1 MKQNYFSLPVILL
14 AVFCFSA
21 ACTNNT
27 EDQPEEAGRLNF
39 IEVSEANPA
48 YFMLSD
54 GTPWIP
60 NGINMINPNSRND
73 PDSAKME
80 IESWMKKLSENGGN
94 YVRVWL
100 SQSFWDIEHEK
111 AGEYDP
117 EKIKRID
124 WFVETARKYGLRI
137 KMTFEHFRSVKAEE
151 SRQEWAR
158 KSIYH
163 TDNGGPLENVREYI
177 TTEAGRKLF
186 LDKLDF
192 YQEHYGSDTLFFGW
206 ELWNEMNAMHGPED
220 SAFFA
225 WNEMMLAE
233 TKKRFPENLVM
244 QSLGSFDRED
254 VRPTYRR
261 MMELPGN
268 EVAQIHRYLDLGADM
283 EICHDPMDII
293 ASSAIEELLS
303 YNLDKPSILA
313 ETGGVEPRHSGPIR
327 YYKLDTAG
335 MLLHDVLFA
344 PFFAGSAGAGMNW
357 HWNAYVDPNDLWYH
371 FGRFDAAVKGIDPVA
386 ENFSPGKAKTDLF
399 RIYLLRGRENTML
412 WIRDRNNTWQTELEA
427 GIPPQVIRNANID
440 LNLLEINPGRPIR
453 VYDPWNDSW
462 QEIKAENGKVVLP
475 DFSRSLVLRIKR

>member
-1 MKQNYFSLPVILL
+1 MLMAISCL
-14 AVFCFSA
+14 AA
-21 ACTNNT
+21 ACRSNT
-27 EDQPEEAGRLNF
+27 EDQSEKTGRPNY
-39 IEVSEANPA
+39 IVVSEANPA
-48 YFMLSD
+48 YFELSD

-60 NGINMINPNSRND
+60 NGINMINPNAYND

-111 AGEYDP
+111 AGQYDP
-117 EKIKRID
+117 EKIARID
-124 WFVETARKYGLRI
+124 WFVEKARKYGLRI

-151 SRQEWAR
+151 SRQGWAR

-192 YQEHYGSDTLFFGW
+192 YQERFGSDTLFFGW

-283 EICHDPMDII
+283 EVCHAPMDII

-303 YNLDKPSILA
+303 YNLKKPSILA
-313 ETGGVEPRHSGPIR
+313 ETGGVEPRHTGPIR
-327 YYKLDTAG
+327 YYKLDSAG
-335 MLLHDVLFA
+335 MILHDVLFA

-371 FGRFDAAVKGIDPVA
+371 FGRFDAAVKGIDPIA
-386 ENFSPGKAKTDLF
+386 EKFRPEKTETENL
-399 RIYLLRGRENTML
+399 RIYML
-412 WIRDRNNTWQTELEA
+412 KGTHTTLIWIRDKNNTWRSELEE
-427 GIPPQVIRNANID
+427 GIPPQIIHDAVID
-440 LNLLEINPGRPIR
+440 LKKLDMHANNPVWI
-453 VYDPWNDSW
+453 YDPWKNRWSEADRP
-462 QEIKAENGKVVLP
+462 EERLILP
-475 DFSRSLVLRIKR
+475 DFSRSLVLRINN